1 MRRLSRNRLKRLVDG
16 DAVKKAVEEAERE
29 TSGEVRVAVSRFFWG
44 SVDKAARRA
53 FVRLSMDRTE
63 LRNGVLFFVV
73 PSRKRFVVLGDE
85 GIHQAVGQDFWDFL
99 AETLS
104 GYFKKKA
111 FTEGIVHGV
120 REAGRLLKEHFPR
133 APDDVNELPDE
144 VDYE

>member
-1 MRRLSRNRLKRLVDG
+1 VDG

>member
-1 MRRLSRNRLKRLVDG
+1 MGRLSQNGLKRLVDG

-29 TSGEVRVAVSRFFWG
+29 TSGEIRVAVSRFFWG

-73 PSRKRFVVLGDE
+73 PSRKRFVVLGDD
-85 GIHQAVGQDFWDFL
+85 GIHQAVGQDFWDSL

-111 FTEGIVHGV
+111 FTEGIVHGA

-133 APDDVNELPDE
+133 APDDVNELPDD